1 MSGSSSAGT
10 GVGGGVGVYT
20 GGAGGGHGVLGS
32 PVVPLTSRLSGV
44 AGGNSK
50 YGAGIAVEVDA
61 GAEEREECRGWGGQR
76 SKRRESAHAE
86 VHRGEAAQQPRRA
99 AEQQPPLRAAEQS
112 PLGSAEADEGQRR
125 RRPYPAAAMPAE
137 VQMLLKDVSS

>member
-1 MSGSSSAGT
+1 M
-10 GVGGGVGVYT
+10 GG
-20 GGAGGGHGVLGS
+20 GGGHGVLRS

-61 GAEEREECRGWGGQR
+61 GAEEREVCRGWEGQR
-76 SKRRESAHAE
+76 SKRRERAHAE
-86 VHRGEAAQQPRRA
+86 VRRVGAAQQPRRA

-125 RRPYPAAAMPAE
+125 RRGYYGGSAMPAE

>member
-1 MSGSSSAGT
+1 M
-10 GVGGGVGVYT
+10 
-20 GGAGGGHGVLGS
+20 L
-32 PVVPLTSRLSGV
+32 LTSRLSGV

-61 GAEEREECRGWGGQR
+61 GAEEREVCRGWGGQR

-86 VHRGEAAQQPRRA
+86 LRRVGATQQPRRA
-99 AEQQPPLRAAEQS
+99 AEHHPTLSAAEQS

-125 RRPYPAAAMPAE
+125 MRGYGAAAIPAE
-137 VQMLLKDVSS
+137 VQMLLNDVSS